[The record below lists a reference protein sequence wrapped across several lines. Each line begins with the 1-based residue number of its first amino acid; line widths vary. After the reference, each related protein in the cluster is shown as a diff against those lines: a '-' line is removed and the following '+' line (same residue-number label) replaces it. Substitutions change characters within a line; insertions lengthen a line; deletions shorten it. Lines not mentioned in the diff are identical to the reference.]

1 MLTSVMLILAVVV
14 LQRLIPYSRQVRNM
28 QDSTQAYYAANSE
41 VEKALHA
48 IATGTVNTDDIGGGP
63 GELVLDIPLFPPKTS
78 LNQTQ
83 TITDSVSTIA
93 SANVHTTTHTQLS

>member
-28 QDSTQAYYAANSE
+28 QDSTQAYYAASSE

-48 IATGTVNTDDIGGGP
+48 IATGTTKNNAKTVDD
-63 GELVLDIPLFPPKTS
+63 ELVLDLPVFNSI
-78 LNQTQ
+78 
-83 TITDSVSTIA
+83 
-93 SANVHTTTHTQLS
+93 